1 MTERTV
7 TVEDGRYYVNEKYPL
22 VFFHYSGYDISR
34 PELVSKH
41 RPTILVSDL
50 PPLEY
55 LYLEFSKR
63 VLENNVS
70 DYFALPS
77 TLGKSSEVRNKSRYK
92 ILPPVFRKWFGND

>member
-1 MTERTV
+1 V
-7 TVEDGRYYVNEKYPL
+7 TVENGRYYVNEKYPL

-34 PELVSKH
+34 PEMVSQH

-55 LYLEFSKR
+55 LFLEFRRR

-77 TLGKSSEVRNKSRYK
+77 TLGKSSEVRKKSRYK
-92 ILPPVFRKWFGND
+92 ILPSVFRKWFGND